1 MSSGYDF
8 GQLYGQADNS
18 NVLYPENTPLDAIV
32 SKSEWGRTRDG
43 TKGQWAVEFR
53 TSTGE
58 NAGRMPIQFPMSVSA
73 DNPRSLGIMFRHMA
87 ALGIPVPDPQD
98 PNKVVN
104 GQVPFWMMGWT
115 PEQIAQAMLGRP
127 VTLFI
132 KHDEYEGVT
141 RNKVRDV
148 RPPRP
153 GAPTDWPRPQ
163 MQQPQAPG
171 YGPPPGYGQ
180 PQPYGQ
186 QMAPQPWQQPQ
197 APAAQPPPQQ
207 PAQAPPWAQHPQGY
221 PVQPGQQYQAQA
233 QYPPQQFQGGPGV
246 AGPPAQ
252 AGYPGQPAGAP
263 VGQPPI
269 PGAPEWAQPAV
280 PGAGGGAEFTPQGQ
294 SYQPGTTPPPQP
306 PWAAQQPQQA
316 PQQPQQGYPQQGQPS
331 QPVPPQPPW
340 AQQAQQPP
348 QNGYPGQPQ
357 PQGPQPGQQPG
368 EQPPIPP
375 WMQ

>member
-1 MSSGYDF
+1 MTSGYDF
-8 GQLYGQADNS
+8 GQLYGMADNS
-18 NVLYPENTPLDAIV
+18 NILYPESTALDAIV
-32 SKSEWGRTRDG
+32 EKAEWGRSKDG
-43 TKGQWAVEFR
+43 TKGQWTLAFR

-58 NAGRMPIQFPMSVSA
+58 NAGRMPIPNTITITA
-73 DNPRSLGIMFRHMA
+73 DNPRALGIMFRHLA

-115 PEQIAQAMLGRP
+115 PEQVAQVMTGRA

-141 RNKVRDV
+141 RNKVRDI

-163 MQQPQAPG
+163 TQAPVAPG
-171 YGPPPGYGQ
+171 YGPPQGYGQ

-186 QMAPQPWQQPQ
+186 QYAPQPWQGQPAAA
-197 APAAQPPPQQ
+197 APPAPQGPAQPPWQQPQQ
-207 PAQAPPWAQHPQGY
+207 PGYPQGQGGAAAGQPAVPTGY
-221 PVQPGQQYQAQA
+221 PQQNTPG
-233 QYPPQQFQGGPGV
+233 YPPQQ
-246 AGPPAQ
+246 
-252 AGYPGQPAGAP
+252 
-263 VGQPPI
+263 PI
-269 PGAPEWAQPAV
+269 PGAPPWAQPAV
-280 PGAGGGAEFTPQGQ
+280 PGAGGGAEFTPGGQ
-294 SYQPGTTPPPQP
+294 SVQPGTTPPAAPAPGYPQPPQP
-306 PWAAQQPQQA
+306 PWAQGPQQA
-316 PQQPQQGYPQQGQPS
+316 PPPQPGQAPP
-331 QPVPPQPPW
+331 PVPPQPPW

-357 PQGPQPGQQPG
+357 PQGPQPGQPG
-368 EQPPIPP
+368 EAPPQPP